1 MVSQHKAAFD
11 RLVAYAFG
19 QNDSVSDDDLEAVIH
34 YVNELDANV
43 QAQADTIANQ
53 REELRRRQINI
64 DHDLET
70 ISRLR
75 EESYANLQGWNDAN
89 KRIRDMM
96 HLERPE
102 ETPQTDCAHIHQ
114 PPRDSRGNAYNR
126 GWWTCQYCQHQEY
139 RYGGYKDA
147 HEA

>member
-19 QNDSVSDDDLEAVIH
+19 QHDSVSDDDLEGVIH

-96 HLERPE
+96 
-102 ETPQTDCAHIHQ
+102 
-114 PPRDSRGNAYNR
+114 GV
-126 GWWTCQYCQHQEY
+126 
-139 RYGGYKDA
+139 K
-147 HEA
+147 